1 MCFGDIL
8 LLLVSGFLQKQISWL
23 DTGPF
28 VYNQRVSLVMEISL
42 ISDVSEDLIREEE
55 FLLCLVIPGKDHI
68 FTLKSVILS
77 HSQSSF

>member
-8 LLLVSGFLQKQISWL
+8 LLLVSGLLQKQISWL

-42 ISDVSEDLIREEE
+42 ISDASVSSNSRKGSYFHTEVHNSL
-55 FLLCLVIPGKDHI
+55 
-68 FTLKSVILS
+68 
-77 HSQSSF
+77 SQSE